1 MESSEDFI
9 SYKKVLL
16 FGDEGTGKTS
26 FISKLETK
34 LFNESIPHT
43 SDNVKE
49 YQIKTEIKGGK
60 YLNINIYEIR
70 TEDDIIYNY
79 NLLDAFFFDCP
90 CALFFMDITNP
101 NSFDSIENV
110 MTNIN
115 KEKYPYL
122 KKIIVENKSDLEHKK
137 SNEKMNKYI
146 NDNPDIDHITIS
158 LKNGNNLD
166 ELLLKIYNEINS
178 PKKELIINQVK
189 ERECKL
195 NEKVDYKGQIS
206 LILLGNSAVGKT
218 NVFQRFRNKKFNPI
232 NTASSGIDC
241 TCKLMKIND
250 DKDIYKLSLYDTA
263 GQERYKSLPQ
273 SYFRNVD
280 GVLLLFDLIDKT
292 SFDEVNK
299 WMNQIKDFSKEND
312 RNENDIIIYLIGN
325 KIDLVEKGNE
335 VIDDIAKKDLAEQ
348 LGIKYYE
355 ISCKWNL
362 NIEEVIVRIV
372 LDCIKKMNNQ
382 NENNGNPTITLNNIS
397 SNQNKR
403 NECCINK
410 KKEIKK
416 DNKKGK

>member
-16 FGDEGTGKTS
+16 FGYEETGKTS
-26 FISKLETK
+26 FINRLETK
-34 LFNESIPHT
+34 EFNESIPHT

-90 CALFFMDITNP
+90 CALFFMDVTNP

-115 KEKYPYL
+115 KNKYPYL
-122 KKIIVENKSDLEHKK
+122 KKIIVENKSDLDPKK
-137 SNEKMNKYI
+137 PNEKLNKYI
-146 NDNPDIDHITIS
+146 IDNPDIDHITIS

-218 NVFQRFRNKKFNPI
+218 NFFQRFRNKKFIPI
-232 NTASSGIDC
+232 NTASTGID
-241 TCKLMKIND
+241 TAFKLMKIND
-250 DKDIYKLSLYDTA
+250 KDIYKLTLYDTA
-263 GQERYKSLPQ
+263 GQERYKCLPG

-280 GVLLLFDLIDKT
+280 GVLLLFDLNDKS
-292 SFDEVNK
+292 SFEQVIN
-299 WMNQIKDFSKEND
+299 WMDTIKKFSNDND
-312 RNENDIIIYLIGN
+312 RNESDIIIYLIGN
-325 KIDLVEKGNE
+325 KIDLVEKDNE
-335 VIDDIAKKDLAEQ
+335 VIDELEKNTLIEN

-355 ISCKWNL
+355 ISCRWNL
-362 NIEEVIVRIV
+362 NIEEVMARIT
-372 LDCIKKMNNQ
+372 LDGIENKNNQ
-382 NENNGNPTITLNNIS
+382 NDNNDNPTITLNSIS
-397 SNQNKR
+397 SNKNKR